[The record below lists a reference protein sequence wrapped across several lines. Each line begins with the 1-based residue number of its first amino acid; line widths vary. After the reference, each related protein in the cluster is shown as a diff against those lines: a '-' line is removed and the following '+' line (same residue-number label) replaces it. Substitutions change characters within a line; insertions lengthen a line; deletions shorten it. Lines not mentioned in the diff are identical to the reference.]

1 VSAARR
7 DDVNAADRLGLDV
20 LASVMEASL
29 DGIAVIDARRRYLYV
44 NPAGSRILGY
54 PAEALIGRDVLSNFP
69 ARLHDQVLEVFKQVT
84 VDRPGRHDATILLA
98 TGEERQVE
106 YTDTLF
112 EADGV
117 PLRTAIFR
125 DVTESRR
132 QEREARVLA
141 EIAASLTIDQPMEET
156 LDILT
161 RYVVDET
168 QAEAAVIGLVDPAT
182 MRLEAFTV
190 YGLPERYM
198 EEMRVQWPMSRA
210 SATVRAIE
218 TQQIQ
223 IVADA
228 RARMLANDAYGS
240 VHDLLD
246 DHRWDALV
254 ALPLV
259 YRGQSHGAL
268 VVYYPNPGPPD
279 DEIALLAAIADQ
291 AAIVVE
297 NNRLYAEAQGQAAI
311 EERQRLARELH
322 DSVSQALYGIGL
334 GARTAKA
341 LIGQDPAKA
350 VQPVEYV
357 LQLAEAG
364 LAEMRALIFEL
375 RPESLEAEGLVAAI
389 EKQAA
394 SLHARHRIA
403 VNASLCDEPSIPMPI
418 KEAVYRI
425 VQEGLHN
432 VVKHAR
438 ATTVD
443 LRLECDDVAVRFD
456 IGDNGVGF
464 DPSGEYPGHLGLQSM
479 RERAA
484 RFGGQV
490 TIESAPRTGSRIFG
504 YVPYSRD
511 A

>member
-1 VSAARR
+1 VSASRR
-7 DDVNAADRLGLDV
+7 DDLKAADLLGLDV
-20 LASVMEASL
+20 LASVMDASL
-29 DGIAVIDARRRYLYV
+29 DGIAVIDAKRRYLYV
-44 NPAGSRILGY
+44 NPAGSRILGH
-54 PAEALIGRDVLSNFP
+54 PAEALIGRDVLLNFP
-69 ARLHDQVLEVFKQVT
+69 ARLHEQVLEVFKQVS
-84 VDRPGRHDATILLA
+84 VGRPGRNDATIVLP
-98 TGEERQVE
+98 TGEERQIE

-117 PLRTAIFR
+117 PFRTAIFR

-161 RYVVDET
+161 RYVVEET
-168 QAEAAVIGLVDPAT
+168 QAEAAVIGLVEPAT
-182 MRLEAFTV
+182 MRLEMFTV
-190 YGLPERYM
+190 HGLPERFM
-198 EEMRVQWPMSRA
+198 EEMREQWPMSRS

-223 IVADA
+223 VVAGA
-228 RARMLANDAYGS
+228 RARMLANDAYAS
-240 VHDLLD
+240 VHDLLHD
-246 DHRWDALV
+246 DRWDALV

-268 VVYYPNPGPPD
+268 VVYHPNTGPLD

-334 GARTAKA
+334 GARTAKT
-341 LIGQDPAKA
+341 LLGQDPAKA

-375 RPESLEAEGLVAAI
+375 RPESLESEGLVAAV

-394 SLHARHRIA
+394 SLHARHRID
-403 VNASLCDEPSIPMPI
+403 VNADLCGEPPIPLQI

-443 LRLECDDVAVRFD
+443 LKLDCDDTAVRFD
-456 IGDNGVGF
+456 IRDNGIGF
-464 DPSGEYPGHLGLQSM
+464 DASGEFPGHLGLQSM

-484 RFGGQV
+484 RLGGHV
-490 TIESAPRTGSRIFG
+490 AIESVPRVGSRIYG

>member
-1 VSAARR
+1 VSGTSR
-7 DDVNAADRLGLDV
+7 DEVNAADRLGLDV
-20 LASVMEASL
+20 LASIMDVSL
-29 DGIAVIDARRRYLYV
+29 DGIAVIDANRRYVYV
-44 NPAGSRILGY
+44 NPAASRILGY
-54 PAEALIGRDVLSNFP
+54 PAEDLIGQDVLTNFP
-69 ARLHDQVLEVFKQVT
+69 IRQHDQVLGVLKQADSGT
-84 VDRPGRHDATILLA
+84 PGRHDATIVLPS
-98 TGEERQVE
+98 GVERQIE
-106 YTDTLF
+106 YSDTSF
-112 EADGV
+112 EVDGV
-117 PLRTAIFR
+117 SLRAAIFR

-156 LDILT
+156 LAILT
-161 RYVVDET
+161 RYVVEST
-168 QAEAAVIGLVDPAT
+168 MACAAVIGLVEPNT
-182 MRLEAFTV
+182 MRLETFTV
-190 YGLPERYM
+190 HGLPERYM
-198 EEMRVQWPMSRA
+198 EEMRVQWPMSRN

-218 TQQIQ
+218 TQQID
-223 IVADA
+223 IVVDA
-228 RARMLANDAYGS
+228 RARMLANQQYAS
-240 VHDLLD
+240 VHDILEEGS
-246 DHRWDALV
+246 WDALA

-279 DEIALLAAIADQ
+279 DEIALLAAIADE

-341 LIGQDPAKA
+341 LISQDPARA
-350 VQPVEYV
+350 VAPVEYV

-364 LAEMRALIFEL
+364 LTEMRALIFEL
-375 RPESLEAEGLVAAI
+375 RPESLESEGLIAAI

-394 SLHARHRIA
+394 ALYARHRIV
-403 VNASLCDEPSIPMPI
+403 VNAALCDEPLIPLSI

-438 ATTVD
+438 ATEVD
-443 LRLECDDVAVRFD
+443 LKLECDDVAVRFD
-456 IGDNGVGF
+456 IRDNGVGF
-464 DPSGEYPGHLGLQSM
+464 DVVGEFPGHLGLQSM

-484 RFGGQV
+484 RLGGHV
-490 TIESAPRTGSRIFG
+490 TVESAPRAGSRIYG
-504 YVPYSRD
+504 YVPYRT
-511 A
+511 

>member
-1 VSAARR
+1 MSGSRR

-20 LASVMEASL
+20 LASIMDASL
-29 DGIAVIDARRRYLYV
+29 DGIVVIDAKRRYLYV
-44 NPAGSRILGY
+44 NPAASRILGY
-54 PAEALIGRDVLSNFP
+54 PAEELIGRDVLFSFP
-69 ARLHDQVLEVFKQVT
+69 ARLHEQVLGVFKQVT
-84 VDRPGRHDATILLA
+84 FDQPGRNDATIVLPS
-98 TGEERQVE
+98 GEERQIE

-117 PLRTAIFR
+117 PLRAAIFR

-132 QEREARVLA
+132 QEREARVLS

-168 QAEAAVIGLVDPAT
+168 KAEAAVIGLIDPAT
-182 MRLEAFTV
+182 MRLDAFTV
-190 YGLPERYM
+190 HGLPDTFM
-198 EEMRVQWPMSRA
+198 EVMREQWPMSRS

-218 TQQIQ
+218 TQQID
-223 IVADA
+223 IVVDA
-228 RARMLANDAYGS
+228 RARMLANAAYAP
-240 VHDLLD
+240 VHDLLHD
-246 DHRWDALV
+246 QDWDALA

-259 YRGQSHGAL
+259 YRGLSHGAL

-334 GARTAKA
+334 GARTARA
-341 LIGQDPAKA
+341 LISQDPARA
-350 VQPVEYV
+350 VGPVEYV

-394 SLHARHRIA
+394 SLHARHRIG
-403 VNASLCDEPSIPMPI
+403 VNASLCDEPIIPLPI

-443 LRLECDDVAVRFD
+443 LMLECDDTAVRFD
-456 IGDNGVGF
+456 IRDNGVGF
-464 DPSGEYPGHLGLQSM
+464 DASAEFPGHLGLHSM

-484 RFGGQV
+484 RLGGVV
-490 TIESAPRTGSRIFG
+490 TIESAPRSGSRIHG
-504 YVPYSRD
+504 YVPFS

>member
-1 VSAARR
+1 VTAA
-7 DDVNAADRLGLDV
+7 ARLGLDV
-20 LASVMEASL
+20 LASIMDASL
-29 DGIAVIDARRRYLYV
+29 DGIVIIDPDRRYLYV

-54 PAEALIGRDVLSNFP
+54 PAEELLGKDFLINFP
-69 ARLHDQVLEVFKQVT
+69 FREHERMRRFFEETKVGIPGAHDS
-84 VDRPGRHDATILLA
+84 TILRPS
-98 TGEERQVE
+98 GEEREIE

-112 EADGV
+112 AADGRN
-117 PLRTAIFR
+117 LLTAIFR
-125 DVTESRR
+125 DVTESRQ

-161 RYVVDET
+161 RYVVEST
-168 QAEAAVIGLVDPAT
+168 HAEAAVIGLVEPET

-190 YGLPERYM
+190 HGLPARFM
-198 EEMRVQWPMSRA
+198 ELMRDSWPASRN
-210 SATVRAIE
+210 SATVRAIV
-218 TQQIQ
+218 TQQID
-223 IVADA
+223 IVVDA
-228 RARMLANDAYGS
+228 RARMLASDNYAA
-240 VHDLLD
+240 VHELLQD
-246 DHRWDALV
+246 DRWDAL
-254 ALPLV
+254 AAIPLV

-279 DEIALLAAIADQ
+279 HEIALLAAIADQ

-322 DSVSQALYGIGL
+322 DSVSQALYGIAL
-334 GARTAKA
+334 GARTAQTLVK
-341 LIGQDPAKA
+341 QDPARA
-350 VQPVEYV
+350 VAPIEYV

-389 EKQAA
+389 EKQVA

-403 VNASLCDEPSIPMPI
+403 VNSTLCNEPSIPLSV

-438 ATTVD
+438 ASTVD
-443 LRLECDDVAVRFD
+443 LRLECDDTIVRFD
-456 IGDNGVGF
+456 IRDNGVGF
-464 DPSGEYPGHLGLQSM
+464 DPAAEFPGHLGLHSM

-484 RFGGQV
+484 RLGGQV
-490 TIESAPRTGSRIFG
+490 TIESTPHSGSRIYGF
-504 YVPYSRD
+504 VPCQT
-511 A
+511 

>member
-1 VSAARR
+1 VT
-7 DDVNAADRLGLDV
+7 AADRLGLDV
-20 LASVMEASL
+20 LASVMDASL
-29 DGIAVIDARRRYLYV
+29 DGIVVIDANRRYLYV
-44 NPAGSRILGY
+44 NPAASRILGY
-54 PAEALIGRDVLSNFP
+54 SAGSLIGQDFLVNFP
-69 ARLHDQVLEVFKQVT
+69 ARQHERMRGFFEQT
-84 VDRPGRHDATILLA
+84 VVGIPGRHDGTIVLPD
-98 TGEERQVE
+98 GKEREIE

-112 EADGV
+112 EADGR
-117 PLRTAIFR
+117 LLLTAIFR

-141 EIAASLTIDQPMEET
+141 GIAASLTIDQPMEET

-161 RYVVDET
+161 RYVVDST
-168 QAEAAVIGLVDPAT
+168 GAQAAVIGLVEPET
-182 MRLEAFTV
+182 LRLGAFTV
-190 YGLPERYM
+190 HGLPEAFIGSLRDT
-198 EEMRVQWPMSRA
+198 WPVTRN

-218 TQQIQ
+218 TQQID
-223 IVADA
+223 IVANA
-228 RARMLANDAYGS
+228 RELMLANESYAPVHALLVDA
-240 VHDLLD
+240 
-246 DHRWDALV
+246 RWDAL
-254 ALPLV
+254 AAIPLV

-297 NNRLYAEAQGQAAI
+297 NNCLYAAAQGQAAI

-322 DSVSQALYGIGL
+322 DSVSQALYAIGL

-341 LIGQDPAKA
+341 LISQDAAKA
-350 VQPVEYV
+350 IAPVEYV

-375 RPESLEAEGLVAAI
+375 RPESLESEGLVAAI

-394 SLHARHRIA
+394 SLHARHRIV
-403 VNASLCDEPSIPMPI
+403 VNASLCDEPAIPLAI

-425 VQEGLHN
+425 LQEGLHN

-443 LRLECDDVAVRFD
+443 LRLECDDTEVRFD
-456 IGDNGVGF
+456 IRDNGIGF
-464 DPSGEYPGHLGLQSM
+464 DPAGDFPGHLGLQSM

-484 RFGGQV
+484 RLGGLIE
-490 TIESAPRTGSRIFG
+490 IESASRTGTRIHG
-504 YVPYSRD
+504 YVRC
-511 A
+511 AV